1 MLRITKADARA
12 TVHRSSYYDSVSVSR
27 RDPEGRVTG
36 ERRFLGLFT
45 SSAYTESVR
54 RVPVVDEKVAEVLR
68 RAGFAPGSHSAR
80 DLVSVLEFFPRDE
93 LLQAEV
99 EEILPTA
106 LGVLQLQERRRTRI
120 FLRHDAA
127 GGFLSCLVF
136 LPRDRYTTR
145 VGAKVQDL
153 LREALD
159 GGAAEHTAQVSE
171 SALARLHVVV
181 RPRPGEEL
189 REGDQAELE
198 AAVAQAVRSWDDD
211 VLDAARARLGEA
223 EGAVPAAAVGPR
235 HTRGIPRGRSAR
247 ARRRGPSAGGG
258 PPQHGP
264 PRRLG

>member
-1 MLRITKADARA
+1 M
-12 TVHRSSYYDSVSVSR
+12 SVSR

-45 SSAYTESVR
+45 PARTPRACGASPSSTR
-54 RVPVVDEKVAEVLR
+54 RWR
-68 RAGFAPGSHSAR
+68 RCCAGQGSLPAASAR

-127 GGFLSCLVF
+127 GGSC
-136 LPRDRYTTR
+136 PAWCSCRETGTTR

-159 GGAAEHTAQVSE
+159 GGAAEHTVQVSE

-181 RPRPGEEL
+181 RPRPGVEL
-189 REGDQAELE
+189 REGDPTELE

-211 VLDAARARLGEA
+211 VLDAAP
-223 EGAVPAAAVGPR
+223 GAAGRGRGGVPAAAVGPR
-235 HTRGIPRGRSAR
+235 YPGEYRADVPPGAPSRTFSEWRTSSAR
-247 ARRRGPSAGGG
+247 ST
-258 PPQHGP
+258 
-264 PRRLG
+264 RLG